1 MQLVNIL
8 LSMGLIVLVI
18 GITVL
23 SACTLEATS
32 GGINVLGK
40 KSIGQLS
47 LLDRRK
53 MDRRSQNDCSFPFS
67 CKDGTT
73 INTDRRRN
81 LERRSSFSA

>member
-1 MQLVNIL
+1 MQLVNII
-8 LSMGLIVLVI
+8 LSIGLIVLVI

-32 GGINVLGK
+32 SGFNFLGH

-53 MDRRSQNDCSFPFS
+53 LDRRSQKHCSFPFS
-67 CKDGTT
+67 CQDGTT
-73 INTDRRRN
+73 INIDRRRN
-81 LERRSSFSA
+81 NERRSSILI

>member
-1 MQLVNIL
+1 MQLANIL

-23 SACTLEATS
+23 SACTLEATTS
-32 GGINVLGK
+32 GINVLGK

-53 MDRRSQNDCSFPFS
+53 MDRRSQNYYSFPFS

-73 INTDRRRN
+73 INTDRRKN
-81 LERRSSFSA
+81 LERRSSFST

>member
-1 MQLVNIL
+1 
-8 LSMGLIVLVI
+8 MGLIVLVI

-32 GGINVLGK
+32 SGVNVLGQ

-53 MDRRSQNDCSFPFS
+53 MNRRSQNDYSFPFS
-67 CKDGTT
+67 CKDRTT

-81 LERRSSFSA
+81 HERRTLFLT

>member
-8 LSMGLIVLVI
+8 LSMCLIVLVI
-18 GITVL
+18 GISVL

-32 GGINVLGK
+32 GGINILGK

-53 MDRRSQNDCSFPFS
+53 LDRRSQNDCSFPLS
-67 CKDGTT
+67 CKDGT
-73 INTDRRRN
+73 IIITDRRRI
-81 LERRSSFSA
+81 LERRSSFPM